1 VKRGQLELING
12 GWSAP
17 DEACPTYDDLLDNWM
32 TGQKFLMSQFG
43 NDVLPGLKLSW

>member
-1 VKRGQLELING
+1 MWWDEQTPERRESTRQLVRNGQLELING

-32 TGQKFLMSQFG
+32 TG
-43 NDVLPGLKLSW
+43 